1 MLRGSATGIAKNG
14 SARKPCGLRWYAW
27 EMDKFDRIFQLHAI
41 LAARRTPIPLE
52 DLTARL
58 ECSKATLYRA
68 IAVLRDTL
76 HAPVEFVADAG
87 GFRYAAGKG
96 AFELPGL
103 WFTPA
108 ELQALAVLQRLLK
121 DAGGGLLTE
130 HLAALSK
137 RLEELTHHR
146 RLNLGEAASRLRFP
160 AIASR
165 PAGAA
170 FQTVASATLQRKQV
184 WIEYHA
190 RSSDERS
197 ERTVSPQRVTHY
209 RESWYLD
216 AWDEGKAALRSF
228 AIDRIL
234 RVTLLDQKAVDF
246 AEAELDAHYASSYGI
261 FGGRANQVAVLLFTR
276 ERARWVAEEI
286 WHPEQQGK
294 RREDGSYEL
303 RIPYADPRE
312 LVMDIL
318 RHGPQVR
325 VIEPQSLVEEVKSQL
340 RGALER
346 YKKA

>member
-1 MLRGSATGIAKNG
+1 M
-14 SARKPCGLRWYAW
+14 
-27 EMDKFDRIFQLHAI
+27 
-41 LAARRTPIPLE
+41 
-52 DLTARL
+52 ARL
-58 ECSKATLYRA
+58 ECSKPTVYRA
-68 IAVLRDTL
+68 INVLKGTL
-76 HAPVEFVADAG
+76 RAPVEFIPDAGG
-87 GFRYAAGKG
+87 GFRYAAAKG

-108 ELQALAVLQRLLK
+108 ELQALAVMQRLLK
-121 DAGGGLLTE
+121 DVGGGLLTE
-130 HLAALSK
+130 HLGPLSK

-165 PAGAA
+165 PAGSA
-170 FQTVASATLQRKQV
+170 FQSVASATLQRKKIWV
-184 WIEYHA
+184 EYHA

-197 ERTVSPQRVTHY
+197 ERTLSPQRVTHY

-234 RVTLLDQKAVDF
+234 RATVLDQTSVDIP
-246 AEAELDAHYASSYGI
+246 EAELDGHYASSYGI
-261 FGGRANQVAVLLFTR
+261 FGGRADKVAVLLFSA

-286 WHPEQQGK
+286 WHPEQQG
-294 RREDGSYEL
+294 RRLEDGSYEL
-303 RIPYADPRE
+303 RIPYGDPRE

-325 VIEPQSLVEEVKSQL
+325 VIEPQSLVEAVKSQL
-340 RGALER
+340 AAALGR
-346 YKKA
+346 YEKG